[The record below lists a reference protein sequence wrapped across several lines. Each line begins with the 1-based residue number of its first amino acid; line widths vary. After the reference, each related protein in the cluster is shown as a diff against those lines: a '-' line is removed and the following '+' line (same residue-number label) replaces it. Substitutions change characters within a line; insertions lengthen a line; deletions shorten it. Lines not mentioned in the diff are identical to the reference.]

1 MRRDVSQQEEPEG
14 ADESLRALVLLLAR
28 AAAREVLA
36 ATPEAEDARLAS
48 LRDEGGEHAR

>member
-1 MRRDVSQQEEPEG
+1 MRRDVSQQEGPEG
-14 ADESLRALVLLLAR
+14 ADETLRGLVLMLAR

-48 LRDEGGEHAR
+48 LRDDGGKDAE